1 MVFTFQNILKSGLNT
16 VLLLLLVFDV
26 QTFVEML
33 MVIDLAS
40 RVNSDTFLDA
50 AVTNVRSEWPLTSG
64 QPGHGDVY
72 CHNTSLL

>member
-50 AVTNVRSEWPLTSG
+50 AVTNVRSE
-64 QPGHGDVY
+64 
-72 CHNTSLL
+72 